1 MDLKVRNLISVNI
14 AQLAFSHRFPHLA
27 SLKTIIY
34 EESKITTTIRKKL
47 KTDVVN
53 ISGVFLN

>member
-1 MDLKVRNLISVNI
+1 MEVKVRNLISVNI

-34 EESKITTTIRKKL
+34 EESKITTIRKKL
-47 KTDVVN
+47 KTDVVKM
-53 ISGVFLN
+53 SGVFLN

>member
-47 KTDVVN
+47 KTDVVKEF
-53 ISGVFLN
+53 S